1 MKQKKLG
8 DEKLGDENEQDEN
21 KLKTKTKWAK

>member
-1 MKQKKLG
+1 MKWNKKNW
-8 DEKLGDENEQDEN
+8 EKLGDENEQDEN